1 MKFKA
6 FSLWFLCFFLA
17 SSFSPALSAEGQSQ
31 IIKDPHQDEALGTL
45 PQTKAQ
51 QPRNDFVDNGDGTVT
66 DRLSGLMWMKCSEG
80 QAWDK
85 QENTCSGE
93 PQGYAWDDALNFV
106 HIFNQG
112 GGRYGHADWRVPTI
126 KELATL
132 VDYNRPV
139 PIDEQMFPATP
150 GRWFWSSTIFQRF
163 PNRAWFV
170 AFGYGDIST
179 ERVDNVGMFVRL
191 VRDAR

>member
-1 MKFKA
+1 MNLKSFILLLLC
-6 FSLWFLCFFLA
+6 FSLSGL
-17 SSFSPALSAEGQSQ
+17 FSPAMSADSQ
-31 IIKDPHQDEALGTL
+31 PQVDKVHRHEDVPQTL
-45 PQTKAQ
+45 P
-51 QPRNDFVDNGDGTVT
+51 RVISENSLNDFVDHADGTVT
-66 DRLSGLMWMKCSEG
+66 DRFSGLMWMKCSEG
-80 QAWDK
+80 QIWEK
-85 QENTCSGE
+85 TGNTCTGE
-93 PQGYAWDDALNFV
+93 PKGYAWDDALNFV
-106 HIFNQG
+106 QIFNQG

-191 VRDAR
+191 VRDAQ